1 MVASPSN
8 PENQQTEDNPRLALV
23 EAICIFWFSLEYL
36 LRCPP
41 TLSLTPRLSLTH
53 SRSLDLVE
61 RKGLQVCWSS
71 PEDGIHIQW

>member
-36 LRCPP
+36 LRCLPLTISLSLSV
-41 TLSLTPRLSLTH
+41 TLSLSLSLT
-53 SRSLDLVE
+53 
-61 RKGLQVCWSS
+61 G
-71 PEDGIHIQW
+71 